1 VKTQRSLVLPWGVGL
16 VLLAGIALVAC
27 RTTPQAAEPGAH
39 AAGAGDAAAAPAA
52 GLKLAVVYF
61 DFDSAVLRPDARA
74 AIRKNAEEI
83 RGASAEVITLEGYTD
98 ERGSAEYNLA
108 LGERRGEAV
117 RGYLIDLGIPA
128 TRMQVVSFGMAKP
141 AVVGHDESA
150 WKWNRRVES
159 H

>member
-1 VKTQRSLVLPWGVGL
+1 MKTHRWLGAQLALGFAV
-16 VLLAGIALVAC
+16 LAGLALAAC
-27 RTTPQAAEPGAH
+27 RTTPEAAGPEVH
-39 AAGAGDAAAAPAA
+39 AAGEGAAAAPVA
-52 GLKLAVVYF
+52 GPKLAVVYF
-61 DFDSAVLRPDARA
+61 DFDSAALRPDARA

-83 RGASAEVITLEGYTD
+83 RGAAVEVITLEGYTD

-108 LGERRGEAV
+108 LGERRAEAV

-128 TRMQVVSFGMAKP
+128 SRMQVVSFGMAKP
-141 AVVGHDESA
+141 AVAGHDESA